1 MREEL
6 GLARLAEEPVLVL
19 PSFACDL
26 GLTVGT
32 EGCQLHPK
40 TPFTVISNES
50 HPSIHIP
57 IAIPLPEHVIPYIS
71 AGYAN
76 IGDSFQTLLGK
87 FLPIFSSCPLFVGG
101 G

>member
-19 PSFACDL
+19 PPFACDL

-50 HPSIHIP
+50 HRPRQVGVMDAACSKITNSLPS
-57 IAIPLPEHVIPYIS
+57 L
-71 AGYAN
+71 
-76 IGDSFQTLLGK
+76 DK
-87 FLPIFSSCPLFVGG
+87 
-101 G
+101 